1 MKTKRVLGILG
12 FGDIGHR
19 LFARLQYDFDC
30 VAISRTPKPEAPCWR
45 QADATQ
51 RENLAVAISDLDLLV
66 VTLTPAERSDTGYR
80 AAYVDTMANVTD
92 ICQTLRSPPLI
103 FFVSS
108 TAVFHQDNGEQ
119 VDEHSSCLPHR
130 FNGQRLL
137 EAEQLLAGSGLP
149 YCIVRYS
156 GIYGPGRHRLIE
168 QVRKQV
174 HSTDAPN
181 GWTNRIHSE
190 DCAGVLAH
198 LIQLDNEQRAN
209 LYIATD
215 DCPAPSLEVKHYIAR
230 TLGLGD
236 AAETTPVSGGKRCYN
251 GALKASGY
259 RFLFPS
265 YREGYAAVI
274 DDLYNSSD

>member
-1 MKTKRVLGILG
+1 MVKAKRTLGVLG
-12 FGDIGHR
+12 FGDIGRR
-19 LFARLQYDFDC
+19 LFARLQDGMEC
-30 VAISRTPKPEAPCWR
+30 VAISRTPKPGTWHWR
-45 QADATQ
+45 QGDATQ
-51 RENLAVAISDLDLLV
+51 RENLVATIGDLDILV
-66 VTLTPAERSDTGYR
+66 MTLTPAERTDAGYR
-80 AAYVDTMANVTD
+80 TAYVETMVNVVD
-92 ICQTLRSPPLI
+92 ICRTLHHPPLI

-119 VDEHSSCLPHR
+119 VDERSPCQPNR

-137 EAEQLLAGSGLP
+137 EAEQLLVNSGLP

-168 QVRKQV
+168 QVRKQPLPI
-174 HSTDAPN
+174 DAPN
-181 GWTNRIHSE
+181 GWSNRIHSE

-198 LIQLDNEQRAN
+198 LIQLKNEQRGN

-215 DCPAPSLEVKHYIAR
+215 DCPAPSLEVKHYIAHA
-230 TLGLGD
+230 LGLID
-236 AAETTPVSGGKRCYN
+236 AAEVTPVSGGKRCHN

-259 RFLFPS
+259 HFQFPS

-274 DDLYNSSD
+274 IDL